1 MVLGEIIATGT
12 AVLVTVPLMI
22 IVMKISAWGARCQDE
37 RRSARLERELRR
49 MMEEGVRREREL
61 LKVGETT
68 DGTDGTNDQVVRTW
82 PVRWSPFGLR
92 QARRKC

>member
-37 RRSARLERELRR
+37 RRSGRLERELRR

-68 DGTDGTNDQVVRTW
+68 DGADGTNDQVVRTW

>member
-49 MMEEGVRREREL
+49 MMEEGVRREL

-68 DGTDGTNDQVVRTW
+68 DGADGTNDQVVRTW

>member
-12 AVLVTVPLMI
+12 VVLVTVPLMI

-49 MMEEGVRREREL
+49 MMEEGVRREREP

-68 DGTDGTNDQVVRTW
+68 DGADGTNDQVVRTW